1 MTTLRRATTWRKP
14 RSLPGTPSGLSG
26 QLGRTARWMRSRC
39 LGVRSSLTRPGSGHR
54 RRRSCSLPLAA
65 ALTVALLA
73 AACGS
78 GGETSVT
85 EASPGQPAA
94 PASPQTPEDAAST
107 DADPTEQGDPAGTD
121 SEAPLPPNVTPTLQA
136 PGSSEGVDPP
146 ATSATGGE
154 GTQPPA
160 PPPPEPPPPPPE
172 PQPTIGFD
180 GSSIKLGYLTDFT
193 GSLAI
198 LGIPLLSGA
207 QAYWAWVNDSGGI
220 AGKYPVELIT
230 GDTKDQVDSTITE
243 YQRIKGDVVMFAEVL
258 STPPTQALLEF
269 LKEDGVVAVPGSLA
283 GAWAR
288 EPLLLPTGAAYEYEA
303 INLADWYLNASGMA
317 NPADVYC
324 VVYVNDKYGRDSL
337 EGLEFAMENLGLEL
351 VERQTINRG
360 DRAFTAQVTAFSDA
374 GCTVIFALT
383 VPVEQNSI
391 LAEAQSQGLEPVWLG
406 LLPTYLNILGAGRPD
421 LWANYYVAIDSPNLN
436 DTSVPGMAKFLERYE
451 QYGEGTVDT
460 FKLSGY
466 VQSIAVHAL
475 LELAAQKGDF
485 SREGIR
491 AAMAELG
498 EVELEGLMAENYV
511 YGTPENRRPASAVR
525 IFQYDQ
531 TQPPNFLREIMIW
544 DSQLTEEFAL

>member
-1 MTTLRRATTWRKP
+1 MR
-14 RSLPGTPSGLSG
+14 
-26 QLGRTARWMRSRC
+26 RSRC
-39 LGVRSSLTRPGSGHR
+39 PGVRSSLTRSGAEHC
-54 RRRSCSLPLAA
+54 RRSGSLLAVV
-65 ALTVALLA
+65 LTVALLA

-78 GGETSVT
+78 GGETSAT
-85 EASPGQPAA
+85 EGGSPSQPEA
-94 PASPQTPEDAAST
+94 PASPQAPEDDAPT
-107 DADPTEQGDPAGTD
+107 DTTLARQDPDGTD
-121 SEAPLPPNVTPTLQA
+121 SEAPSPPSATPTSA
-136 PGSSEGVDPP
+136 PGSGEGTELTT
-146 ATSATGGE
+146 TSATGE
-154 GTQPPA
+154 GGAQP
-160 PPPPEPPPPPPE
+160 PPPPPPE

-207 QAYWAWVNDSGGI
+207 QAYWAWVNDNGGI
-220 AGKYPVELIT
+220 AGKYQVELIT

-283 GAWAR
+283 GAWAS

-303 INLADWYLNASGMA
+303 INLADWYVNASGMA

-337 EGLEFAMENLGLEL
+337 EGLEFAVENLGLEL
-351 VERQTINRG
+351 AERQTINRG

-451 QYGEGTVDT
+451 QYGEGAVDT

-466 VQSIAVHAL
+466 VQSIAVHDL

-511 YGTPENRRPASAVR
+511 YGTPENRRPTSAIR

-531 TQPPNFLREIMIW
+531 TQPPNFLREITIW
-544 DSQLTEEFAL
+544 DSPLTEKFPL